1 VIRVLLAKK
10 EDLSRRGAIKFC
22 QGAVVI
28 DSTPVDPALRP
39 LKNNHR
45 ESGRSLICE
54 RARLARRLPKSC
66 AIGPIKG

>member
-39 LKNNHR
+39 LKNNR
-45 ESGRSLICE
+45 SRVRALANLRACASGSAFAQIVCDR
-54 RARLARRLPKSC
+54 PD
-66 AIGPIKG
+66 